1 MDRSNRHRIFRVQL
15 FTRMD
20 YTYPV
25 AFGRIRTS
33 YNELEMIRLIKK
45 TAETVLVAAAAG
57 LIFSLLHIPLPWM
70 LGPLAGVMVWNAATK
85 RPVHLPIG
93 FRHAGLVVLG
103 YLIGSSFT
111 LETGREIASQ
121 LPSMLLSTVLLV
133 AGSLAIGWL
142 FSKWMNVSLAT
153 GIIGSVPGGLSQ
165 MAVLGEE
172 LRTADVTTVTFM
184 QTVRLLTVIFVVPF
198 LALHAF
204 SDGQTPGGLPGAF
217 GTDAAPSP
225 WWHAAVAIAAVL
237 ASPFVA
243 QRLKLP
249 TAHFLGPVLAIVI
262 VVLCG
267 LHPPQ
272 IPRLWV
278 TLAQIAVGTHLGTTM
293 QLHRLQQWRRLLPS
307 SVLLSLAT
315 VGISLV
321 VSVGLM
327 RWHAVP
333 LLDAFL
339 GTSPG
344 GMAEMGLTAAMTGG
358 DVTFV
363 AAYQMF
369 RILFILFLVPPALRW
384 ALTRLPEA
392 GRG

>member
-1 MDRSNRHRIFRVQL
+1 
-15 FTRMD
+15 
-20 YTYPV
+20 
-25 AFGRIRTS
+25 
-33 YNELEMIRLIKK
+33 MIRLIKK

-70 LGPLAGVMVWNAATK
+70 LGPMAGVMVWNTATK
-85 RPVHLPIG
+85 RAVHLPIG

-111 LETGREIASQ
+111 LETGREIVSQ

-153 GIIGSVPGGLSQ
+153 GVIGSVPGGLSQ

-204 SDGQTPGGLPGAF
+204 SDGQTAGGLPGSF
-217 GTDAAPSP
+217 GADAASSP

-237 ASPFVA
+237 VSPFVA
-243 QRLKLP
+243 LRLKLP
-249 TAHFLGPVLAIVI
+249 TAQFLGPALAIVI

-272 IPRLWV
+272 IPQLWV

-307 SVLLSLAT
+307 SILLSLAT

-327 RWHAVP
+327 HWHAVP

-358 DVTFV
+358 NVTFV

-369 RILFILFLVPPALRW
+369 RIFFILFLVPPALRW
-384 ALTRLPEA
+384 ALSRLPEPEN
-392 GRG
+392 G